1 MTLIGYDAWLERPY
15 QENNDHYYECEDGCH
30 FLCHCGNLI
39 LDGAKSRN
47 WCDQCG
53 KFAPRPTTCICQQ
66 LEYHCPN
73 DC

>member
-1 MTLIGYDAWLERPY
+1 MTLKGLDAWLERPY
-15 QENNDHYYECEDGCH
+15 TENDYHYPECEDGYH

-53 KFAPRPTTCICQQ
+53 KFAPRPTVCICER
-66 LEYHCPN
+66 LD
-73 DC
+73 DCH